1 MTLWRS
7 HPSKRS
13 SFRAA
18 CWTTSRW
25 AVATRRQAT
34 PPVRARGRKRRWSA
48 QTQTSSC
55 ARWAG
60 STRRWANPVRRSAA
74 ASALASELRARS
86 TAPLVVATARVARPR
101 MLATTTPRVSSC
113 STNPPPLSTAHRS
126 HGSLTRPSG
135 RARRAARPFWY
146 VSRATWSLRAHAR
159 AGPQPSLAT
168 LTARCAQL
176 VAHRLE
182 AAMCCDRV
190 LYLEG
195 GQVVESGTPTE
206 LAQAKGGR
214 FSAALRSADALGT
227 AL

>member
-1 MTLWRS
+1 MTLWHS

-86 TAPLVVATARVARPR
+86 TAPLVVATARVARPQ

-126 HGSLTRPSG
+126 HGSLKRPSG
-135 RARRAARPFWY
+135 RARRAARPFCLWPTASKPPCVATACCTWKEGRWWRAARRPSSPGPRMG
-146 VSRATWSLRAHAR
+146 VSPR
-159 AGPQPSLAT
+159 
-168 LTARCAQL
+168 RCA
-176 VAHRLE
+176 AR
-182 AAMCCDRV
+182 
-190 LYLEG
+190 
-195 GQVVESGTPTE
+195 T
-206 LAQAKGGR
+206 
-214 FSAALRSADALGT
+214 RSAPPCEHERGPLAMYNIIQ
-227 AL
+227 